1 VVAGAAVVA
10 VALALLVIAV
20 VAIPSRVLAKISAP
34 ITALQVNSV
43 LGSLSLGGMLSLFLL
58 PVTVI
63 RSRRSDYRG
72 VVALLLALLAW
83 NVIYLVRDNNAE
95 AQYAVLDLCRLL
107 ALVLLS
113 VQVSRSDPTILRSMM
128 RFLAPLVLAQ
138 SAAIGVFRLF
148 PAIEE
153 SYWLSPIAPY
163 LSGAKVAELFT
174 TATNNVVEPEKAG
187 GIFLNGNTASAVAG
201 LCACLFAAF
210 AVRFRSRAFGL
221 VALVAW
227 ASIFF
232 CGSKTGIALGVLVP
246 AVAAMLF
253 VVLPA
258 KRRVVSRATALVV
271 GLPAGLFGVSL
282 LLDNSPD
289 YVADTGDSI
298 AIRSRIWTIAT
309 DLIREHPLSG
319 AGFGGFTEATT
330 LRATELLVPAGYPA
344 HNFLLTEWMNT
355 GLVGVLL
362 VVAIFVYLAV
372 QSITTI
378 VRGDRAASLAAALTF
393 GGALWLFIHGM
404 GDNTAFFGMQNS
416 MILFGIMVALSASLH
431 AGLRRDSNAGSAEAT
446 GPQVADR
453 EAVLV

>member
-1 VVAGAAVVA
+1 MVAAMAVLALVLACVVMAIVA
-10 VALALLVIAV
+10 V
-20 VAIPSRVLAKISAP
+20 PSRILAKIAAP
-34 ITALQVNSV
+34 ITALQLNSV
-43 LGSLSLGGMLSLFLL
+43 LGSISLGGALSLFLL
-58 PVTVI
+58 PVTLI
-63 RSRRSDYRG
+63 RSRKSDFRG
-72 VVALLLALLAW
+72 VVGLLVALLLW
-83 NVIYLVRDNNAE
+83 NVISLLRDNNGE

-107 ALVLLS
+107 AIVLLA
-113 VQVSRSDPTILRSMM
+113 VQVSRADPSILRSMM
-128 RFLAPLVLAQ
+128 RLLAPLVLAQ
-138 SAAIGVFRLF
+138 SVAIAVFRLF
-148 PAIEE
+148 PAVEE
-153 SYWLSPIAPY
+153 SYFLSSIAPV

-174 TATNNVVEPEKAG
+174 TATNNVVEPDKAG
-187 GIFLNGNTASAVAG
+187 GIFLNGNTASAIAG
-201 LCACLFAAF
+201 LCACLFAAC
-210 AVRFRSRAFGL
+210 AVRFRSRVFGF
-221 VALVAW
+221 VAVVAW
-227 ASIFF
+227 ASVFF
-232 CGSKTGIALGVLVP
+232 CGSKTGIALGVLIP

-258 KRRVVSRATALVV
+258 KRRVVSRAAALVV

-298 AIRSRIWTIAT
+298 AIRSRIWTIAG
-309 DLIREHPLSG
+309 DLIREHPLTG

-330 LRATELLVPAGYPA
+330 LRATELLVPPGYPA

-355 GLVGVLL
+355 GIVGAML

-416 MILFGIMVALSASLH
+416 MVLFGILVALSASLRSEQGRDAAPAPAH
-431 AGLRRDSNAGSAEAT
+431 ALLPE
-446 GPQVADR
+446 VVDR
-453 EAVLV
+453 EALLA